1 MLSLIK
7 SRESRVGRGGLAGV
21 AWRSVEGGGRAGDGH
36 TQTVFEG
43 GRESRWIGRYRYG
56 MRVRYVGKV
65 CRYAGVQV
73 CRWCRCVGV

>member
-36 TQTVFEG
+36 T
-43 GRESRWIGRYRYG
+43 
-56 MRVRYVGKV
+56 
-65 CRYAGVQV
+65 
-73 CRWCRCVGV
+73 